1 MVRPQP
7 AKLLSPVQIW
17 VAPPTIYN
25 YFFTK
30 CGSLAELVDSTGLE
44 NRRGLYLPGF
54 ESLRV
59 HHLPPPKKRYFKRFN
74 SYHIQLFKKTY
85 FLAFHPIST
94 PREILPFKK
103 TAPQVERSV
112 DTYVGNSSRVIIK
125 ESMTQC

>member
-1 MVRPQP
+1 MLQTAYLRGLNGYWDTGLILPEGP
-7 AKLLSPVQIW
+7 
-17 VAPPTIYN
+17 PPT
-25 YFFTK
+25 
-30 CGSLAELVDSTGLE
+30 
-44 NRRGLYLPGF
+44 
-54 ESLRV
+54 
-59 HHLPPPKKRYFKRFN
+59 PPKKRYFKRFN